1 MALVFIYSLFQMCF
15 VIYFLLKKIYHK
27 TGYRYNP
34 FFLGGLIVLLYN
46 SLGPILIF
54 LNIDAIAFNWEQWCI
69 EEGITND
76 NILISQLLLSLIG
89 FLFIQIGVQFKNY
102 IFIFQNKLKNK
113 ILENYYFYFYLC
125 LALVLLQIYF
135 ILTGSFTLGG
145 LSDEEI
151 EKGINPLLAIVYPY
165 FYIIPFIS
173 GIFIFKKKHFIFWI
187 AILTIQLFWFFFM
200 NKRSLFI
207 GSTLFLCSINDWSF
221 LKLKVKNSVLI
232 TVTILSFVGFSTLFQ
247 KLRLIGLN
255 NLSFFSTDLNEI
267 AFYLNNIDNDLFND
281 VSAQYTA
288 IRPFSSHLPI
298 AHFINIFDSHK
309 ISLLRG
315 ESIVNAFL
323 NSLPG
328 NFFIKKDLISV
339 NEALYFSHFHSLF
352 DYVDIGD
359 TVILQG
365 LIDFGYLGVP
375 LYLFVVYLFLTT
387 LIHFSFRFNINSF
400 FMTIFWSQLFI
411 LSFNAYEESFS
422 EYFISL
428 RVMISSYVIS
438 LLLKIKN

>member
-1 MALVFIYSLFQMCF
+1 MALVFTYSLFQMCF

-54 LNIDAIAFNWEQWCI
+54 LNIDAIASNWEQWCI
-69 EEGITND
+69 EEGITNN
-76 NILISQLLLSLIG
+76 NILVSQILLSLIG
-89 FLFIQIGVQFKNY
+89 FLFIQIGVQFKKK
-102 IFIFQNKLKNK
+102 IFIFQKKLKNK
-113 ILENYYFYFYLC
+113 ILEHYYFYFYLS
-125 LALVLLQIYF
+125 LALVLLQVYF

-165 FYIIPFIS
+165 FYIIPYIG
-173 GIFIFKKKHFIFWI
+173 GIFVFKKKHFIFWI

-207 GSTLFLCSINDWSF
+207 GSTLFLCSINDWIF
-221 LKLKVKNSVLI
+221 LKLKVKNFALI
-232 TVTILSFVGFSTLFQ
+232 AVAILAFISFSTLFQ

-281 VSAQYTA
+281 VNAQYTA

-315 ESIVNAFL
+315 ESVFNAFL

-328 NFFIKKDLISV
+328 SFFVKKDLISV

-365 LIDFGYLGVP
+365 LIDFGYLGVA
-375 LYLFVVYLFLTT
+375 VYLFAIYFLLLT
-387 LIHFSFRFNINSF
+387 LINFLFSFKINSLF
-400 FMTIFWSQLFI
+400 SVVFWSQLFI

-422 EYFISL
+422 EYFISI
-428 RVMISSYVIS
+428 RVMISAYIIS